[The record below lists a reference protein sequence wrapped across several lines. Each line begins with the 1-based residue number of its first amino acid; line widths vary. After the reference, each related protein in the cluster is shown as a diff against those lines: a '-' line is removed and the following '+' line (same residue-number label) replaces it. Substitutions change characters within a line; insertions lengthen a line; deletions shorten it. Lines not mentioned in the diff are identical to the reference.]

1 MKRLSLLS
9 LGVLF
14 LILTLALTGCVAAR
28 GTVLNVGPVRP
39 AVAPADVRVFL
50 SGAEIPGPFE
60 VVGLITGRGSDF
72 TKSGK
77 ILTAI
82 KKRASAMGA
91 DAIILEPFKGA
102 TLGTRA
108 ASFLIGFGGL
118 APKKW
123 KATAIRFKPVD

>member
-1 MKRLSLLS
+1 MVKRFSFF
-9 LGVLF
+9 GVLF
-14 LILTLALTGCVAAR
+14 LTAALAVSCVAAR
-28 GTVLNVGPVRP
+28 GTVLNVGGPVRP
-39 AVAPADVRVFL
+39 VVAPADIGVFL
-50 SGAEIPGPFE
+50 SGAEVPGPFE
-60 VVGLITGRGSDF
+60 VLGLITGRGSDF

-77 ILTAI
+77 ILMAI

-91 DAIILEPFKGA
+91 DAIILDPFKGA

-123 KATAIRFKPVD
+123 RATAIRFKTVD